1 MKQVKVTLLSKPLL
15 SFIAVLE
22 SFRIVSIKMTTKASL
37 FFLQVTSVKYV
48 FICGVQH
55 ILCPI
60 SFEYVI
66 WVLILN
72 ATLH

>member
-48 FICGVQH
+48 FICGVHH